1 MQNPALAQLEEHL
14 TVEVTW
20 KSRGPWFKSGKPDF
34 FIIFNTMIIE
44 YKIDNE
50 SKADAIADTPDD
62 SMSKLA
68 PPPKYI
74 IIINLL
80 IKYEPACRT

>member
-1 MQNPALAQLEEHL
+1 
-14 TVEVTW
+14 
-20 KSRGPWFKSGKPDF
+20 
-34 FIIFNTMIIE
+34 MII
-44 YKIDNE
+44 KIKIANG

-62 SMSKLA
+62 TMSALA

-74 IIINLL
+74 IIINLF